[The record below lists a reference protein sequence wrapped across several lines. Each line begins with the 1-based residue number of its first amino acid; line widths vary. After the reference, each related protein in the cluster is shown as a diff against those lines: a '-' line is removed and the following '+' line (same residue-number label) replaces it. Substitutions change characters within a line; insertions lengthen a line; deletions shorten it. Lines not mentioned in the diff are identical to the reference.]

1 MAWQWVC
8 LDGDGEVMEGAAE
21 VARNGFLNQGDAET
35 WLGDNW
41 RDLVEEG
48 VAAVSLQEDKRH
60 VYGPMSL
67 HDVD

>member
-1 MAWQWVC
+1 MAWHWEC
-8 LDGDGEVMEGAAE
+8 LDGDGEAMEEVAE
-21 VARNGFLNQGDAET
+21 AARNGFLTQGDAET

-41 RDLVEEG
+41 RDLVDEG
-48 VAAVSLQEDKRH
+48 VAAVSLLEDKRE